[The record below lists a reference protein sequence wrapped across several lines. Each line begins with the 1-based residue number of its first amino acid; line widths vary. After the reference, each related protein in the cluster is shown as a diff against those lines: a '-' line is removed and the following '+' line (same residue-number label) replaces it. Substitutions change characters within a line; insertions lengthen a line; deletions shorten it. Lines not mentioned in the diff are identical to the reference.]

1 MQESELA
8 MEEQSNPIKDKKE
21 KIQKQKI
28 LNEQEKIKE
37 KIENNNIQKILK
49 YIKELLIKA
58 IKSDR
63 LWD

>member
-1 MQESELA
+1 

>member
-8 MEEQSNPIKDKKE
+8 MEEQSNPIKDKK
-21 KIQKQKI
+21 
-28 LNEQEKIKE
+28 EKIKE